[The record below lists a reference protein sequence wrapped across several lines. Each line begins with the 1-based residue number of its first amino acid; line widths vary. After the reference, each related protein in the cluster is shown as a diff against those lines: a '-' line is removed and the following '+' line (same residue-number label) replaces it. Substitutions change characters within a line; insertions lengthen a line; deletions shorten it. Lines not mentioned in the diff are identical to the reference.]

1 MPASVVSIKVVVD
14 EDGSVSKIDQIGT
27 KLSAVGVSAK
37 NAGNDSKK
45 AFDDIGK
52 GAEDAGKKSEKGFN
66 GIEKAE
72 QQAHIAGKLLLN
84 TVGIEMPR
92 QFERVLASS
101 KLIGPALQSAFGFAI
116 AATAITSLIEIG
128 KKIFEVS
135 QTLGGYT
142 EEVKKFEEENKKASH
157 EAFINPAALEAAK
170 QHLDLTNEELQKNQ
184 KLAGSLQER
193 ANKVHEETSLFGQLV
208 GIQDLRIAKEFLFNS
223 AIDKG
228 IELERE
234 RQAIIIKQK
243 VLLEERNKLQDQ
255 IDAKNN
261 QRGLE
266 GGTLAQRQFND
277 FLESR
282 EHKVKV
288 QLNPEGAALDTDN
301 SFVDDEATTEKANK
315 NIEAANNAAEV
326 SFLHGFAKIAAER
339 DNAVREIAKQHT
351 LPGTTQVDAKGQQL
365 ILDKKKEFA
374 AQEAD
379 LSRSNAHETLALR
392 KQVETETLTGIQKI
406 VAEEKFA
413 IQEVDQKQKLSEA
426 DRINADQ
433 RRVLLHK
440 QTLDKI
446 FELEKGLQQRV
457 TEEDNK
463 AALSQVANS
472 PRKTA
477 LLEESQ
483 AIEKINREEK
493 ELHLETL
500 NDEKKVSEFR
510 ALFER
515 LRVDTHTEASN
526 KIRQIDKQDDEKRT
540 QILENSAE
548 QIKDA
553 ETAIA
558 LSTVDPWR
566 KAYAQITV
574 ESNKRIE
581 EINKAERA
589 ALKDEKLTN
598 DEVAAI
604 TQSAEARRAQV
615 HAETD
620 EKIIAENKKTTEQ
633 LGSELQSVFDDISS
647 GNIGKRILDNIKK
660 LFFQIV
666 AQWILSLG
674 IMKSQAGSIFGSLV
688 FGQGSTGAGVFG
700 AGSPAG
706 AGGGGIGGLLGG
718 LFGGGTNA
726 NPASASGSVSGGAT
740 SSSIPS
746 FTGGSSTSA
755 LPGGT
760 QSSSTGLLD
769 SLFGGNSSTASTS
782 SQSPQSFGSSITSG
796 LVSGAVNPSSPLFG
810 LGSSS
815 NPLSTQSLGSALGD
829 AGSSVASATLGTTT
843 LAGSLGRIASKGT
856 TSGLSSGSL
865 AGLAPILGGLLGGL
879 AGGKVGQLGGSLA
892 GLGLLAALSPGLFGS
907 GALSLLLPGIGAIVG
922 GGLLGFGI
930 GQQHGALIGGISGAG
945 AGLGLAGILSLLG
958 FSVGPI
964 GFAIAGIVGLLGGI
978 FGGLFGG
985 NKRKKQANKFNDDQ
999 IKPEV
1004 DKILNEYKSFQLDGP
1019 SATQQLKDL
1028 EKTAETELKKLKGEG
1043 KDVFRKKVDPE
1054 IQDAL
1059 KQINTLDTE
1068 RQRRAGLTFG
1078 PPQFH
1083 DGGFVSSAASAFTRQ
1098 PDEVAAILKH
1108 GEFVV
1113 NPTATA
1119 KNLRTLEKINRGE
1132 DPSGGGDTHIHIHAW
1147 DTRSVDTWLR
1157 TGGAQQIQSAT
1168 NRLRVEGH

>member
-116 AATAITSLIEIG
+116 AATAITSLIEVG

-301 SFVDDEATTEKANK
+301 ALADFETATEKANK

-351 LPGTTQVDAKGQQL
+351 LPGTTQVDAEGQQL

-379 LSRSNAHETLALR
+379 LARSNAHETIALR

-413 IQEVDQKQKLSEA
+413 IQEVDQKQKLTDA
-426 DRINADQ
+426 DRINAQQ

-472 PRKTA
+472 PRNTA

-553 ETAIA
+553 EPAIA

-581 EINKAERA
+581 EIDKAERA
-589 ALKDEKLTN
+589 ALKDEKLTG

-633 LGSELQSVFDDISS
+633 LGSELQSVFDDISG

-688 FGQGSTGAGVFG
+688 FGQGSTGAGVLG
-700 AGSPAG
+700 GGSG
-706 AGGGGIGGLLGG
+706 TGTGGGIGGLLGG

-726 NPASASGSVSGGAT
+726 NPASASGSVSAGST

-760 QSSSTGLLD
+760 QSSSTNLVD
-769 SLFGGNSSTASTS
+769 SLFGGTSSSANTS

-796 LVSGAVNPSSPLFG
+796 LVSGAVNPSNPLFG
-810 LGSSS
+810 LTSSS
-815 NPLSTQSLGSALGD
+815 NGLSTQSVSSSLGNNGAIADSLTGKPNIGGALGSIATKGK
-829 AGSSVASATLGTTT
+829 AGLTA
-843 LAGSLGRIASKGT
+843 
-856 TSGLSSGSL
+856 GSL
-865 AGLAPILGGLLGGL
+865 AGLAPIIGGLLGGL

-892 GLGLLAALSPGLFGS
+892 GIALLASISPGLFGN
-907 GALSLLLPGIGAIVG
+907 GALAGVLPQFAAIAG
-922 GGLLGFGI
+922 GGLIGFGV
-930 GQQHGALIGGISGAG
+930 GQQHGVLAGAISGAG
-945 AGLGLAGILSLLG
+945 AGLGLTGLLALLG
-958 FSVGPI
+958 FSAGPI
-964 GFAIAGIVGLLGGI
+964 GFIAAGIVGLLGGI

-1054 IQDAL
+1054 IQAAL
-1059 KQINTLDTE
+1059 KQIVTLDTE